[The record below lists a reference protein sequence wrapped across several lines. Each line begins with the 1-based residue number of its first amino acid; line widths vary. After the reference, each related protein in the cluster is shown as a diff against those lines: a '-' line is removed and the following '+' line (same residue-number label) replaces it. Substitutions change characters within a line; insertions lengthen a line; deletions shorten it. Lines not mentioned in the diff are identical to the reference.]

1 MVVKQIKT
9 VMNILKYFFSIIVIG
24 LLFFIVMLALMP
36 PDTSHCGGEKRPF
49 SPPNSKCPKYSV

>member
-1 MVVKQIKT
+1 MVVKQIIT

-36 PDTSHCGGEKRPF
+36 PNTSHCGGQKKLF
-49 SPPNSKCPKYSV
+49 SPSNSECPEYSV